1 TTVAS
6 RGQARA
12 AEDPEEIRFA
22 DVEPL
27 PLERG
32 TDVSQGGPLAAEFAG
47 PLVNGITFRGCLATG
62 LGGGEKRVDVGV
74 ASEVADDHSNGT
86 DMKMKT
92 AGRFRRRVSHRGS
105 KHGRSRSDVGL
116 GDQVAGTGE
125 RVLGR
130 EASLL
135 SPQSTRSQPPRDV
148 LGAVWSQGRGSLSCG
163 KRPKM
168 RGFGESDVRR
178 NTEETRHG
186 AGRKCG
192 ELADWDSR
200 HRRRRR

>member
-1 TTVAS
+1 MSSGARQTHRATPQPRHGSRRLGQSRLFQQGIVGSREQS
-6 RGQARA
+6 RGRS
-12 AEDPEEIRFA
+12 
-22 DVEPL
+22 
-27 PLERG
+27 LERNRHE
-32 TDVSQGGPLAAEFAG
+32 DE
-47 PLVNGITFRGCLATG
+47 
-62 LGGGEKRVDVGV
+62 
-74 ASEVADDHSNGT
+74 
-86 DMKMKT
+86 T
-92 AGRFRRRVSHRGS
+92 AGRFRRRVSHCGS
-105 KHGRSRSDVGL
+105 KHDRSRSDVGL

-125 RVLGR
+125 RVLGS
-130 EASLL
+130 EPWLL
-135 SPQSTRSQPPRDV
+135 SPEATRSQPPRDV

-178 NTEETRHG
+178 KTEETRHG